1 MNNIIEQE
9 IDGMILLNKSKGF
22 TSFQELGRLKKIIK
36 IKKTGHAGTLDK
48 EAEGLLLVCLGK
60 STKLLKFLVGMNK
73 VYTAEFTF
81 GEQRS
86 TDDISGEVIKS
97 YNGTIHLDTIDLL
110 LNKYRGIIEQTPPNY
125 SAVHVDGKRAYKIA
139 LAGNTPIIKART
151 VTIYSLDLLDT
162 GLNTITVTI
171 QCSSGTYIRSIARD
185 IGIDT
190 GYYAYMSALKRNKI
204 GNFTLEQSYSIDQI
218 QKNEFKIMT
227 PNDILSGIDELI
239 LNPQALYNVKDGKK
253 LFLDDFVT
261 PPKKDGYYK
270 IINDNNLI
278 AVIQKINSDIM
289 YDLVY

>member
-1 MNNIIEQE
+1 MNDIIEHE
-9 IDGMILLNKSKGF
+9 MDGMILLNKSKGY

-36 IKKTGHAGTLDK
+36 LKKTGHAGTLDK

-60 STKLLKFLVGMNK
+60 STKLLKFLVGMDK

-86 TDDISGEVIKS
+86 TDDIAGEVIKS
-97 YNGTIHLDTIDLL
+97 YNATIHLDTIDLS

-151 VTIYSLDLLDT
+151 VTIYSLELLQT
-162 GLNTITVTI
+162 YLNSITVKI
-171 QCSSGTYIRSIARD
+171 RCSSGTYIRSIARD

-190 GYYAYMSALKRNKI
+190 GYYAYMSALKRNQI
-204 GNFTLEQSYSIDQI
+204 GDFTIEQSYSIDQI
-218 QKNEFKIMT
+218 EKNEFKIVT
-227 PNDILSGIDELI
+227 PNDILSDIDELI
-239 LNPQALYNVKDGKK
+239 LNPQAIHKIKDGKK
-253 LFLDDFVT
+253 LFFDDFVT
-261 PPKKDGYYK
+261 VPENDGYYK
-270 IINDNNLI
+270 INNNNKLM
-278 AVIQKINSDIM
+278 AVVQKINSDII

>member
-239 LNPQALYNVKDGKK
+239 LNPQALYKVKNGKK

-270 IINDNNLI
+270 IINDNKLI